1 MIEIKHCTYRY
12 SDSSLGILDCNA
24 LITSGESWGIVG
36 SNGSGKSTFIQCLA
50 GILIPQSG
58 QIFYE
63 GKLLEWK
70 GPTHRSQIISTILQN
85 PQDQLFQSTIEKEI
99 LFTLR
104 QSKTQNIQ
112 TRLEEILELCQLTH
126 VRHLHP
132 YDVSYSKQK
141 LILIACACART
152 QNIILMDEITSGLD
166 EVSKQ
171 VCGNVVEFLKKEGKT
186 IIMVSHDMNFVAEHC
201 NHLMILHEHQCLYR
215 GSLKEAMQHESLF
228 KEAHLELPDVVKLSL
243 ALNLPL
249 CTSRQEWIELWT
261 KK

>member
-1 MIEIKHCTYRY
+1 MIEIRQCTYRY
-12 SDSSLGILDCNA
+12 PDGSLGFMDCNA
-24 LITSGESWGIVG
+24 KISSKESWGIVG
-36 SNGSGKSTFIQCLA
+36 SNGSGKSTLIQCLA
-50 GILIPQSG
+50 GIHKPQSG

-63 GKLLEWK
+63 GKPLEWK
-70 GPTHRSQIISTILQN
+70 GIAHRSQLISTILQN
-85 PQDQLFQSTIEKEI
+85 PQDQLFQPTIEKEI
-99 LFTLR
+99 LFTLK
-104 QSKTQNIQ
+104 QAKIQNPQIK
-112 TRLEEILELCQLTH
+112 LEEVLELCHLSQ

-141 LILIACACART
+141 LILLACACARP

-171 VCGNVVEFLKKEGKT
+171 VCGNVVEFLKNEGKT

-201 NHLMILHEHQCLYR
+201 DHLMILHEHQCTYR
-215 GSLKEAMQHESLF
+215 GTLKEAMQYESLF

-249 CTSRQEWIELWT
+249 CTTRQEWIELWT